1 MTAAKKSAKKKASK
15 AAAKAAKIK
24 VRKMTIKADHTF
36 KPNPLKLKPGE
47 LIKIAGPGTK
57 DVDIKVTIDV
67 GGSSGGGGPVVIH
80 S

>member
-1 MTAAKKSAKKKASK
+1 MTAAKKSAKKKAK
-15 AAAKAAKIK
+15 VAKIK
-24 VRKMTIKADHTF
+24 VRKMTIKADNTF

-67 GGSSGGGGPVVIH
+67 GEHSGGGGPVVIH

>member
-15 AAAKAAKIK
+15 AAVKAAKPK
-24 VRKMTIKADHTF
+24 VRRMTIKADNTF

-47 LIKIAGPGTK
+47 LLKIVGPGK
-57 DVDIKVTIDV
+57 KNVDIKVAIDT
-67 GGSSGGGGPVVIH
+67 GGGSGGGGPVVIH

>member
-15 AAAKAAKIK
+15 AAAKVAKHK
-24 VRKMTIKADHTF
+24 VLKMTINDDNTF
-36 KPNPLKLKPGE
+36 SPNPLTLKPGE
-47 LIKIAGPGTK
+47 LLKVVGPGTK

-67 GGSSGGGGPVVIH
+67 GGGSGGGGPVVIH

>member
-15 AAAKAAKIK
+15 AAAKAAKPK
-24 VRKMTIKADHTF
+24 VHKMTIKADDTF
-36 KPNPLKLKPGE
+36 TPNPLKVKRGE
-47 LIKIAGPGTK
+47 LLKIVGPGTK

-67 GGSSGGGGPVVIH
+67 GGGSGGGGPVVIH